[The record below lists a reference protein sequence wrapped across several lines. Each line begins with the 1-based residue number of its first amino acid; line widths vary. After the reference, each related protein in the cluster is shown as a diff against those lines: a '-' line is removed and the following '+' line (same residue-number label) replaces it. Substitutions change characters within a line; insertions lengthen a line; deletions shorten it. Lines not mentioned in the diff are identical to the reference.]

1 MQVEQMHKCV
11 QEKTFSS
18 AQMLNS
24 LVGPTLT
31 CLCQTYSGKVKSTQK
46 LLWKCLHEEC
56 SSGKEIHQRFV
67 C

>member
-11 QEKTFSS
+11 QQKIFSS

-24 LVGPTLT
+24 LVGPSTLK
-31 CLCQTYSGKVKSTQK
+31 CLRQTYSGKVKSTQK

-56 SSGKEIHQRFV
+56 SSGKEIHQ
-67 C
+67 